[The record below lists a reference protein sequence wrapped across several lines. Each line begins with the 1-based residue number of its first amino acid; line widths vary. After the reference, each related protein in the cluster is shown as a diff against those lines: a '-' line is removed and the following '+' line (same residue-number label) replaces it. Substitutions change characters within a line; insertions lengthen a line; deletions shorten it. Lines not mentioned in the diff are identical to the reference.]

1 MLLIFDVRSTF
12 AGLVRDLDKIVHKA
26 MVQPK
31 GQPIV
36 IAIENEVVANG
47 LERETRGNEMNPT
60 SEQPV
65 AIILTTRS
73 AFSK

>member
-1 MLLIFDVRSTF
+1 
-12 AGLVRDLDKIVHKA
+12 

-47 LERETRGNEMNPT
+47 LERETRGSEMNPT